1 MKSFDA
7 VRGLAMVLMADLRKI
22 APDSRRLLKGYL

>member
-7 VRGLAMVLMADLRKI
+7 VRGQAMVLMADLRKI
-22 APDSRRLLKGYL
+22 APDSRLLKGYL